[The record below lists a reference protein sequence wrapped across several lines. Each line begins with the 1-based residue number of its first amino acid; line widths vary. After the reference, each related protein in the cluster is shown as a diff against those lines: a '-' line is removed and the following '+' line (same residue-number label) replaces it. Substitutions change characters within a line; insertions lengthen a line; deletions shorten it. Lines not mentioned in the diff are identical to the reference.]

1 MKLLYQTHSPFAR
14 KALVFAHEA
23 GLASSIT
30 VIHHET
36 SPALRDK
43 QVFSL
48 NPLGKVPVLITD
60 SNTSIFDSSV
70 ICIYLNTLSKK
81 TTLIPAL
88 TSENSERHIEALRL
102 EAIAD
107 GLSEAGILARWEMT
121 RRPEALRY
129 EPFQN
134 GQLEKLTETYQFIE
148 DNITLNDTQNK
159 EVSIGEIA
167 LATSLSWLE
176 FRNLPSFRHCIKLSQ
191 WHDNFITRDSMLA
204 TTLVGDTHD

>member
-14 KALVFAHEA
+14 KALAFAHEA

-36 SPALRDK
+36 SPTLRNK
-43 QVFSL
+43 KVFSL

-60 SNTSIFDSSV
+60 SNTSIFDSHV

-81 TTLIPAL
+81 TTLIPEL
-88 TSENSERHIEALRL
+88 ISENPKKHIEALRL

-134 GQLEKLTETYQFIE
+134 GQLEKLTESYQFIE
-148 DNITLNDTQNK
+148 DNITLNE

-176 FRNLPSFRHCIKLSQ
+176 FRELPSFRHCAKLSQ
-191 WHDNFITRDSMLA
+191 WYDNFITRDSMLA